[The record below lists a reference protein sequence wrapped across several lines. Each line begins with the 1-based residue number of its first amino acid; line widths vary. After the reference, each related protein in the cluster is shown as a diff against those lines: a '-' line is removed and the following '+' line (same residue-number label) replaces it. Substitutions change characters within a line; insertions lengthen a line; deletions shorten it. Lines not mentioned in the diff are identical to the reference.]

1 MYSIV
6 PEGISQL
13 LKIELDSKNQ
23 VISISNNW
31 TLKMQLTKE
40 DIWPLLIWLLKNP
53 WRSNME
59 MRKMIEIFQ
68 EKSLKIHQKEKN
80 C

>member
-1 MYSIV
+1 
-6 PEGISQL
+6 
-13 LKIELDSKNQ
+13 
-23 VISISNNW
+23 
-31 TLKMQLTKE
+31 
-40 DIWPLLIWLLKNP
+40 LKNP

-68 EKSLKIHQKEKN
+68 EKALQIHKKEKT